1 MEEERADELD
11 LQTDVELEEARE
23 VAEASRAAREEEELQ
38 RDAGGSWGGWGS
50 GARASAGGRP
60 GAGARAEGGRSGG
73 RAGGRSRG
81 EVGGREDREDES
93 VWAAARQ
100 LNTVEEAKELCR
112 ELVEKQ
118 VARAREDG
126 APPNESIHGDAAVRA
141 AMQLLLADAEQ
152 REVFL
157 QMASDPRAWGRL
169 RPIFGTPPYSFLRP
183 GDAGAM
189 RAAGFAIGR
198 QNMTYDEARV
208 ANVNQF
214 GPGHLVDEDARV
226 YRVTPQGKQEQLP
239 GSDYLRGAS
248 EVLLQVRLLKRSPE
262 AKRALFRTNR
272 KQLYFPRPGDRLA
285 LRESSQLMRVLG
297 LTEPTS
303 TNVVVKAVRP
313 RAQGGYT
320 AAIVVRAG

>member
-1 MEEERADELD
+1 MEMERVDALD
-11 LQTDVELEEARE
+11 VQTDVELEEARE
-23 VAEASRAAREEEELQ
+23 AARAAREEELQ
-38 RDAGGSWGGWGS
+38 NDARGSWGGWAS

-60 GAGARAEGGRSGG
+60 SSGARAEGGRSGG
-73 RAGGRSRG
+73 RAGGRAGGGRRPPP
-81 EVGGREDREDES
+81 GREDREDES
-93 VWAAARQ
+93 FWAAARQ
-100 LNTVEEAKELCR
+100 LSTVEEAKQLCR
-112 ELVEKQ
+112 GLVEKQ
-118 VARAREDG
+118 VARAMEKG

-141 AMQLLLADAEQ
+141 ATQLLLADAEQ

-157 QMASDPRAWGRL
+157 QMASDPRAWARL
-169 RPIFGTPPYSFLRP
+169 RPIFGAPPYSFLRP
-183 GDAGAM
+183 GDAAAM
-189 RAAGFAIGR
+189 RAAGFAVGR

-248 EVLLQVRLLKRSPE
+248 EVLLQVRLLKRSPG
-262 AKRALFRTNR
+262 AKTALFRTNK

-320 AAIVVRAG
+320 ASIVVRAG